1 MTTTELKEKNLTSVL
16 READTKVHLGYFF
29 LKEIF
34 FIKKQDDGGGGKVLV
49 ITDAVEQ
56 VQAFVHSVL

>member
-1 MTTTELKEKNLTSVL
+1 MYFG
-16 READTKVHLGYFF
+16 DFF

-34 FIKKQDDGGGGKVLV
+34 FIEKQDNGGGGKVLV

-56 VQAFVHSVL
+56 VKAFVHSVLFGLKDENV